1 MHNSQLDPKFLTGF
15 VDGEGSFIVGFFA
28 NNKYKN
34 GYQIQLIFKISL
46 HNKYF
51 ELLSQIQSYFG
62 FTLFFF
68 CFAANNGAASFF
80 TFRIMSSLFFFFQKK

>member
-1 MHNSQLDPKFLTGF
+1 LHNSQLDPKFLTGF

-68 CFAANNGAASFF
+68 FCK
-80 TFRIMSSLFFFFQKK
+80 LFFYFSNHVFRDMILKIKKKI

>member
-1 MHNSQLDPKFLTGF
+1 MKGGPYPTLDPKFLTGF

-62 FTLFFF
+62 FTPFSFVF
-68 CFAANNGAASFF
+68 GFF
-80 TFRIMSSLFFFFQKK
+80 TFRIMSLGT